1 MQNNFFCRSPKL
13 NIYEFPSINS
23 KISSQILYGEKYKI
37 LLKKKNFL
45 KIKTSFDNYIGFIK
59 ISNQVK
65 KFKPTYKIC
74 ALKSIILKYPGNSK
88 KYKSNNF
95 LPFGSK
101 IQILKKNKNFIMFEK
116 NKWLNVKDIISLN
129 KKETNFIKILK
140 LFLGIKYK
148 WGGKTHDG
156 IDCSALIQ
164 IFYQYNNKY
173 FPRDTKDQI
182 KYSKKKLKRKNFKK
196 GDLIFWKGHVAVCLN
211 STKLVHAYSPEK
223 KVIIMPI
230 KKTIDRIE
238 KTAHLK
244 VKKITKI

>member
-1 MQNNFFCRSPKL
+1 VQNNFFCRSPKL

-45 KIKTSFDNYIGFIK
+45 KIKTSFDNYIGLIK

-116 NKWLNVKDIISLN
+116 TS
-129 KKETNFIKILK
+129 
-140 LFLGIKYK
+140 G
-148 WGGKTHDG
+148 
-156 IDCSALIQ
+156 
-164 IFYQYNNKY
+164 
-173 FPRDTKDQI
+173 
-182 KYSKKKLKRKNFKK
+182 
-196 GDLIFWKGHVAVCLN
+196 
-211 STKLVHAYSPEK
+211 
-223 KVIIMPI
+223 
-230 KKTIDRIE
+230 
-238 KTAHLK
+238 
-244 VKKITKI
+244 